1 MDHMHQGF
9 QMPIQ
14 PPALMN
20 PPPQIFGGYPEHQ
33 HHGIPMSQLPPD
45 LMAAQMFGD
54 HGLLEDTNEAKRR
67 RIARACDMCR
77 KKKIKCDGKLPSCT
91 HCINY
96 KTDCVFTQVEK
107 KRNPP
112 KGAKYIEGLENRLG
126 RMEHLLR
133 LSGLLGEDDN
143 GATDLGTLEKKLAEQ
158 KHQQSRQPSQAA
170 SNPTSPS
177 HTASGHDGNESTPRS
192 SLASPGPEP
201 IKDNSEK
208 RKSFTPEKEKE
219 KGGQEGEGEQVAEL
233 SEMMCSLVTNN
244 EGETRYIGSSS
255 GFSIFS
261 PKGIQ
266 WVNEKMGDTSFQQMI
281 SDVSI
286 DDHKWTAWKPD
297 IFGDIFQRRIFRD
310 LPPKAEA
317 LSLLK
322 DYFENFNC
330 MFPLF
335 HQPTFMHLVERQ
347 YSNDPYTGSGWWAS
361 LNVALAI
368 AHRLRVMSNLVPQE
382 EDDKAWAYMKN
393 AMATFTELVMR
404 NTDLL
409 SVQALLGM
417 AMFMQGTPNPQP
429 SSLLIATAIRLS
441 HTIGLHKRGTNFH
454 LNPIEIEQRK
464 RVFWIGYMLD
474 KDLCLRSGRPPAQDD
489 NDMNVELPDADPA
502 DGIGNIPLADGKG
515 KMNLFRVMCE
525 LAVVESKVYTKLYST
540 TATKQSDGEL
550 LNTIG
555 ELDQELEDWKDRIPI
570 DFRPEHE
577 IKASHTPLILHIVM
591 LHFNYYNCLTTIH
604 RMSIHHG
611 YWTSRLSNFA
621 IQGLNARPLNP
632 RIFSSAALCTSA
644 ARASISLLKYIP
656 QGDFSCV
663 WMVLYFPV
671 SALVTLFGN
680 ILQNPLDPRARSDSK
695 LMNVVVNFLSML
707 GVEAETGGVHRMLGV
722 CSEFER
728 IAKVVIDKTE
738 KDHASRKKRKNHE
751 PGPNKPTT
759 ATGDSPSFNP
769 NPTAAAPT
777 PRPATANSATPQA
790 SHTIGQNDQ
799 HLSPQMNNHQ
809 SPPNG
814 YSPMTGTI
822 SNHSSPGMAPNGWN
836 NDFAAGNGGG
846 INGGD
851 YSQFTDMAG
860 FDAMNAAAG
869 LGGPGGL
876 TSPPIG
882 GGFYQQPMLPQ
893 DLFSLPMTLDWDWA
907 EMSGGAYPSVENG
920 NFGNPAGSP
929 AFRAARIPQIAP
941 AAVLLHSRYKSTQ
954 PRRSNSRSSYRRTQ
968 PRRASSNKSNQEQE
982 NKDNSNDGGESP
994 QQLQPPPGWVHLT
1007 KEQYAILEMF
1017 MDQMPA
1023 GTKRDAI
1030 AHVLK
1035 DVKIIGVPEEFRDV
1049 LQKYESGASPSL
1061 LDVMRVPKIALKMT
1075 QTLSEFNRMKQEA
1088 KDNDISSDEPFTSN
1102 RPGETPPPH
1111 QQDAEKQARPQKEQQ
1126 PEEQQQEEKQQHQKQ
1141 QGQQGQGQSQ
1151 SQSSHG
1157 KKKETPPPPPPP
1169 KDKSSIGEMMTY
1181 AIGTMLLFP
1190 IVSSVISGDSSRE
1203 ITWQELRKN
1212 FLDKGLVEKLVVERD
1227 RVRVELNREA
1237 VRSVYPDSQ
1246 AANTSFYYYFTIG
1259 SVESFERKLEDAQ
1272 KELGIPASERIPVSY
1287 ATESKAGA
1295 YLVAFGPTILL
1306 VGLLYLV
1313 SKRAGGGVG
1322 GSSGMFGFGKSKAK
1336 MFNHD
1341 SLVKVKFSDV
1351 AGMDEAKVEIME
1363 FVSFLKSPER
1373 FQRLGAKIPRGAILS
1388 GPPGTGK
1395 TLLAKATA
1403 GESQVPF
1410 YSVSGSEFVEMF
1422 VGVGA
1427 SRVRDLFAT
1436 ARKNAPC
1443 IIFIDE
1449 IDAVGR
1455 SRSEGGG
1462 FRGGGNDEREAT
1474 LNQILTEMDGFN
1486 TSEQVVVLAGTN
1498 RPDVL
1503 DKALMRPGRFDR
1515 HIHIDRPT
1523 MKGRQEIFKVH
1534 LAKIVTNED
1543 LEYLVGRLAALTPG
1557 FAGADIAN
1565 AVNEAA
1571 LIAARANAPSVTM
1584 LHFEQAI
1591 ERVIGGLE
1599 RKSLVLGPEE
1609 KRTVAYHEAG
1619 HAICGWY
1626 FRWADPLLKVSII
1639 PRGQGALGYA
1649 QYLPSSDAYLMST
1662 NQLMDR
1668 MAMTLGG
1675 RVSEE
1680 LHFPTVTTGASDD
1693 FKKVTRM
1700 ATTMVT
1706 QWGMSEKL
1714 GPLHFENDQNQL
1726 HKPFAESTAQTID
1739 AEVRRLVDEAYK
1751 QCKDLLTARKKEV
1764 GIVAE
1769 ELLRK
1774 EVLSRDDLV
1783 RLLGPREWPEKEEF
1797 SKYFDGTAGKKGTA
1811 PPFPT
1816 ESTDSPSDPQP
1827 AVMEK
1832 HDETDR

>member
-1 MDHMHQGF
+1 MGHPMHSGF
-9 QMPIQ
+9 QMPI
-14 PPALMN
+14 PPPPLIN
-20 PPPQIFGGYPEHQ
+20 QPPQIFGGYNEH
-33 HHGIPMSQLPPD
+33 GLPIPQLPPD
-45 LMAAQMFGD
+45 LLAAQMFGD

-77 KKKIKCDGKLPSCT
+77 KKKIKCDGKLPACT
-91 HCINY
+91 HCTNY
-96 KTDCVFTQVEK
+96 KTECVFTQVEK
-107 KRNPP
+107 KRSPP

-143 GATDLGTLEKKLAEQ
+143 GATDLGTLEKKLVE
-158 KHQQSRQPSQAA
+158 KHQQSRQASQAA
-170 SNPTSPS
+170 SDPTSPS
-177 HTASGHDGNESTPRS
+177 HPASGQGGSSSTPRS
-192 SLASPGPEP
+192 SLASPEP
-201 IKDNSEK
+201 PKDSDK
-208 RKSFTPEKEKE
+208 MRSVTPEKENQDDE
-219 KGGQEGEGEQVAEL
+219 QEEVAEL

-244 EGETRYIGSSS
+244 YGETRYIGSSS

-297 IFGDIFQRRIFRD
+297 VFGDVFRRTIFRD
-310 LPPKAEA
+310 LPPKPEA

-330 MFPLF
+330 IFPLF

-347 YSNDPYTGSGWWAS
+347 YSSDPYTGSGWWAS
-361 LNVALAI
+361 LNVVLAI

-382 EDDKAWAYMKN
+382 EDDKAWDYMKN
-393 AMATFTELVMR
+393 AMAVISELMMR

-417 AMFMQGTPNPQP
+417 SLFMQGTPNPQP
-429 SSLLIATAIRLS
+429 SFLLIATAIRLS
-441 HTIGLHKRGTNFH
+441 HTIGLHKRGTGFN

-464 RVFWIGYMLD
+464 RVFWIAYMLD

-489 NDMNVELPDADPA
+489 DDMNVELPDADPA

-525 LAVVESKVYTKLYST
+525 LAIVESKVYKKLYST
-540 TATKQSDGEL
+540 KATKQSDGEL

-555 ELDQELEDWKDRIPI
+555 ELDKELEDWKDRIPI

-611 YWTSRLSNFA
+611 YWTSRLSNYA

-680 ILQNPLDPRARSDSK
+680 ILQNPLDPRARSDTK
-695 LMNVVVNFLSML
+695 LMNVVVTFLSAL
-707 GVEAETGGVHRMLGV
+707 GDEAETGGVHRMLGV

-728 IAKVVIDKTE
+728 IAKVVVENAE
-738 KDHASRKKRKNHE
+738 KDHASRRKRKNQDQSLSS
-751 PGPNKPTT
+751 KPTINSNNNNT
-759 ATGDSPSFNP
+759 TITNTTTGQSPSFNP
-769 NPTAAAPT
+769 NPVPPSSRPT
-777 PRPATANSATPQA
+777 TANSATPQPTP
-790 SHTIGQNDQ
+790 SHTANSNNT
-799 HLSPQMNNHQ
+799 HLSPPANDHC
-809 SPPNG
+809 SPPNTTNG
-814 YSPMTGTI
+814 YSPMAGTM
-822 SNHSSPGMAPNGWN
+822 SQSSSPGLAPSTGWAN
-836 NDFAAGNGGG
+836 NDFTPDSTSEYYG
-846 INGGD
+846 
-851 YSQFTDMAG
+851 DMAA
-860 FDAMNAAAG
+860 FVNSG
-869 LGGPGGL
+869 LVSPPLPGAGPGGV
-876 TSPPIG
+876 G
-882 GGFYQQPMLPQ
+882 GYFQQPMLPQ

-920 NFGNPAGSP
+920 NYGSLGDISGGNGTGPT
-929 AFRAARIPQIAP
+929 FRAARFPQTAP
-941 AAVLLHSRYKSTQ
+941 AAALRTTRFKSTNSQ
-954 PRRSNSRSSYRRTQ
+954 RPDGQNENQGNSPRNPDDVDKTSQ
-968 PRRASSNKSNQEQE
+968 EAAPKPRE
-982 NKDNSNDGGESP
+982 
-994 QQLQPPPGWVHLT
+994 LPPGFVRLDDEELEILRVFMGTLPT
-1007 KEQYAILEMF
+1007 KQQREEMEEIF
-1017 MDQMPA
+1017 K
-1023 GTKRDAI
+1023 G
-1030 AHVLK
+1030 
-1035 DVKIIGVPEEFRDV
+1035 VKEIGVPEELRDILRARKNGTLSMRDALKIPRIAYKMASE
-1049 LQKYESGASPSL
+1049 LQKNE
-1061 LDVMRVPKIALKMT
+1061 VP
-1075 QTLSEFNRMKQEA
+1075 
-1088 KDNDISSDEPFTSN
+1088 DFTSN
-1102 RPGETPPPH
+1102 KPGE
-1111 QQDAEKQARPQKEQQ
+1111 QEDARDQ
-1126 PEEQQQEEKQQHQKQ
+1126 PERTEEEKQQDARQRREAHEQWKKQQQQQKQ
-1141 QGQQGQGQSQ
+1141 SGQQGQKQQKG
-1151 SQSSHG
+1151 G
-1157 KKKETPPPPPPP
+1157 APPPQQPRNFN
-1169 KDKSSIGEMMTY
+1169 MTD
-1181 AIGTMLLFP
+1181 LLTW
-1190 IVSSVISGDSSRE
+1190 VISAAVMYPLTMMFFPGESSRE
-1203 ITWQELRKN
+1203 ITWQELRRN
-1212 FLDKGLVEKLVVERD
+1212 FLDKGLVKKLTVVGN
-1227 RVRVELNREA
+1227 RVRVELHQNVPMMYSESGR
-1237 VRSVYPDSQ
+1237 PDTNP
-1246 AANTSFYYYFTIG
+1246 NTTYYFSIG
-1259 SVESFERKLEDAQ
+1259 SIDAFERRLDDAQ
-1272 KELGIPASERIPVSY
+1272 AELGIPPSERIPVSY
-1287 ATESKAGA
+1287 AREGVATN
-1295 YLVAFGPTILL
+1295 LLMAFGPTLLL
-1306 VGLLYLV
+1306 VGLLAWL
-1313 SKRAGGGVG
+1313 SRRAGGGA
-1322 GSSGMFGFGKSKAK
+1322 SSGMFGFGKSRAK

-1341 SLVKVKFSDV
+1341 TAVKVKFSDV
-1351 AGMDEAKVEIME
+1351 AGMDEAKTEIME
-1363 FVSFLKSPER
+1363 FVSFLRTPER

-1410 YSVSGSEFVEMF
+1410 FSVSGSEFVEMF

-1449 IDAVGR
+1449 IDAIGR
-1455 SRSEGGG
+1455 SRSDGGG
-1462 FRGGGNDEREAT
+1462 FRSGGNDEREST

-1486 TSEQVVVLAGTN
+1486 TSEQVV
-1498 RPDVL
+1498 
-1503 DKALMRPGRFDR
+1503 ALMRPGRFDR

-1534 LAKIVTNED
+1534 LKKILTKED
-1543 LEYLVGRLAALTPG
+1543 MEYLTGRLAALTPG

-1571 LIAARANAPSVTM
+1571 LIAARANAPEVKM
-1584 LHFEQAI
+1584 IHFEQAI

-1599 RKSLVLGPEE
+1599 RKSLVLSPEE

-1619 HAICGWY
+1619 HAICGWF

-1649 QYLPSSDAYLMST
+1649 QYLPASDAYLMTT

-1726 HKPFAESTAQTID
+1726 HKPFAESTAQAID
-1739 AEVRRLVDEAYK
+1739 AEVRRIVDEAYK
-1751 QCKDLLTARKKEV
+1751 QCKELLTAKKKEI
-1764 GIVAE
+1764 GLVAE

-1774 EVLSRDDLV
+1774 EVLTRDDLV
-1783 RLLGPREWPEKEEF
+1783 RLLGPRQWPEKEEF
-1797 SKYFDGTAGKKGTA
+1797 SKFFDGRNGQESTP

-1816 ESTDSPSDPQP
+1816 ESTDSPNEPQP
-1827 AVMEK
+1827 ALFEK
-1832 HDETDR
+1832 TPEGER